1 MHMPDTI
8 TGYAWSLNGTAHV
21 NYSVGDNHIHEMVAN
36 KETNWRDFDVT
47 RVAGGPELEDTVI
60 TGYDWPDGRTKHIN
74 YTSTVDSD
82 GHIYELTLDQN
93 GTWSNK
99 DLMKQVA
106 DAPLSD
112 GSVLIGYAWIAG
124 KSRQVVYLSPDSHIH
139 ELSVGVDGM
148 WHHSDLTQ
156 LTGAPLIE
164 DVALAAYEWKARGTK
179 EIFFKSADGRV
190 HELMTEV
197 GGPWRHTDLTNLIG
211 VPLAQGPA
219 LAGYAW
225 KMLGTKQVVFVGTDG
240 DIYELA
246 AGTDNRWRYAN
257 LTEIARTPLMSGSA
271 LTGFAWETGLAK
283 QVVYVGTD
291 HHVHE
296 LMDGGEPGIH
306 TDLTQMLGAP
316 EASDE
321 IIVAYELPS
330 RFAKHIIFLDTKE
343 NPHIHA
349 FMLEHGGSWQH
360 RDLTSLTGAPEL
372 V

>member
-1 MHMPDTI
+1 
-8 TGYAWSLNGTAHV
+8 
-21 NYSVGDNHIHEMVAN
+21 
-36 KETNWRDFDVT
+36 
-47 RVAGGPELEDTVI
+47 
-60 TGYDWPDGRTKHIN
+60 
-74 YTSTVDSD
+74 
-82 GHIYELTLDQN
+82 
-93 GTWSNK
+93 
-99 DLMKQVA
+99 MKQVA
-106 DAPLSD
+106 DVPPSD
-112 GSVLIGYAWIAG
+112 GTVLIGFAWKTG
-124 KSRQVVYLSPDSHIH
+124 KSRQVIYLSPDSHIQ
-139 ELSVGVDGM
+139 ELSVGVDGR
-148 WHHSDLTQ
+148 WHHTDLTQ

-164 DVALAAYEWKARGTK
+164 DVALAAYEWEARGTK
-179 EIFFKSADGRV
+179 EIFFRSADSHV
-190 HELMTEV
+190 HELRTEV
-197 GGPWRHTDLTNLIG
+197 GGPWRHTDLTDLTG
-211 VPLAQGPA
+211 VPLAQGPT

-225 KMLGTKQVVFVGTDG
+225 EMQGTKQVAFIDSDG

-257 LTEIARTPLMSGSA
+257 LTEIATAPLMSGSA
-271 LTGFAWETGLAK
+271 LTGFAWETGEAK

-296 LMDGGEPGIH
+296 LMDGPDTRIH

-349 FMLEHGGSWQH
+349 FMLEHGGSWRH